1 MSKALRRRLA
11 KLEARTN
18 VPPRKPLI
26 MGTRIARPNG
36 TFGGELCDSD
46 RAEADGEVWIRNSG
60 ESMKE
65 FEDRVVA
72 DLSKRESSAFG
83 IQVLFLPREE
93 P

>member
-11 KLEARTN
+11 KLEAR
-18 VPPRKPLI
+18 VPPWKRVI
-26 MGTRIARPNG
+26 IVTRIVNPG
-36 TFGGELCDSD
+36 TFGGDDWD
-46 RAEADGEVWIRNSG
+46 RAETVGGDEVWTRNPG
-60 ESMKE
+60 ESVKE

-83 IQVLFLPREE
+83 IQVLLLPREE